1 MSIPLAP
8 MVTRNAVE
16 AYAQSAL
23 PHAPLVLASRRGRPV
38 RASVVRGLRV
48 AASALAGE
56 RRD

>member
-23 PHAPLVLASRRGRPV
+23 PHAPVVLASRRGRSV
-38 RASVVRGLRV
+38 RASIARGLRGGRV
-48 AASALAGE
+48 RVGG
-56 RRD
+56 